1 MGKVAAKSGSQLKKR
16 SSTETSS
23 SAKRA
28 KAKTKAKPPDKD
40 VEEQAADDTSE
51 FVDVTAENGDHTEP
65 PPPEALEPD
74 PELSPEEAEQVRK
87 EYLLTRFWIS
97 ARGYWGRSGDRLAW
111 LFTIGLGLLI
121 IAHVAVQYGINVWN
135 REIFDA
141 IEKRDSISVFQLT
154 AIFVPL
160 AIGSV
165 LLGVAQVFA
174 RMGIQRRWRAWLTN
188 AVVSRWLTNG
198 RYYQLNLVEGD
209 HKNPEYRIAEDLR
222 IATDSPVDF
231 VAGVTSAL
239 LSAIT
244 FIVVLW
250 TIGGALTLTLGGSS
264 ITIPGFLV
272 VAAVIYAAIA
282 SGSIMAIGRSFAQIS
297 EDKNQ
302 AEAELRYTL
311 TRVRENG
318 ESIALLGGEA
328 EERDGIDRTFS
339 NVLRQWAR
347 LAGQHM
353 RTTLVSQGSNLIAPV
368 VPLLLCAPK
377 FLDGSM
383 SLGQV
388 MQAAS
393 AFTIVQTAFGWLVDN
408 YPRLAD
414 WNACARRIAS
424 LMMSLDGLERAET
437 GDGFGRIQRDETEG
451 AAMLSL
457 NDLSV
462 TLDDGT
468 AVVGETEVEIVAGE
482 RLLVAGESGTGKSTL
497 VRAIAGLWPWGGGSV
512 GLHAD
517 RRLFMLP
524 QKSYVPSGTLRRAV
538 AYPGAADD
546 WSVEEMGEALYKV
559 GLDHLKD
566 KLEED
571 APWDQTLSGGEK
583 QRLAFARLLLH
594 SPDIVVLDEATSALD
609 EKSQD
614 KMMEMV
620 TKELPKATIVS
631 VGHRAELEAFHSR
644 KIVLERRKGGA
655 KLVSDIDLIPR
666 KGRRRLFGRFLGQ
679 RNAAGRA
686 A

>member
-1 MGKVAAKSGSQLKKR
+1 MGKAAATSEA
-16 SSTETSS
+16 SSKQS
-23 SAKRA
+23 SAKASSPRA
-28 KAKTKAKPPDKD
+28 AGAKQAGLEEADAAQTEDDK
-40 VEEQAADDTSE
+40 SE
-51 FVDVTAENGDHTEP
+51 FVEVIAEDGDHVEP
-65 PPPEALEPD
+65 PPPEILEPD
-74 PELSPEEAEQVRK
+74 PELSPEEAEQARK
-87 EYLLTRFWIS
+87 DYLLTRFWIS
-97 ARGYWGRSGDRLAW
+97 ARGYWGRNGDRLAW
-111 LFTIGLGLLI
+111 LFTICLLLLI
-121 IAHVAVQYGINVWN
+121 VANVAVQYGINVWN
-135 REIFDA
+135 RAIFDA
-141 IEKRDSISVFQLT
+141 IEKRDSISVFHLT
-154 AIFVPL
+154 AIFFPL

-165 LLGVAQVFA
+165 LLGVAQVFG

-188 AVVSRWLTNG
+188 AVVSRWLANG
-198 RYYQLNLVEGD
+198 RYYQLNLVDGD

-231 VAGVTSAL
+231 IAGVTSAL
-239 LSAIT
+239 LSAAT

-264 ITIPGFLV
+264 VSIPGFLV
-272 VAAVIYAAIA
+272 IAAIIYAAIA
-282 SGSIMAIGRSFAQIS
+282 SGSITVIGRRFVQIS

-302 AEAELRYTL
+302 AEAEFRYVL

-328 EERDGIDRTFS
+328 EERDGIDKTFS

-377 FLDGSM
+377 FLEGSM
-383 SLGQV
+383 TLGQV

-437 GDGFGRIQRDETEG
+437 GDGFGRIKRDETAGEV
-451 AAMLSL
+451 MLRL

-468 AVVGETEVEIVAGE
+468 AVVGETEVAIEAGE

-512 GLHAD
+512 SLHAD

-524 QKSYVPSGTLRRAV
+524 QKPYVPSGTLRRAV
-538 AYPGAADD
+538 AYPGAAED
-546 WSVEEMGEALYKV
+546 WNVDEIGDALHKV
-559 GLDHLKD
+559 GLDHLKE
-566 KLEED
+566 KIEED

-594 SPDIVVLDEATSALD
+594 NPDIVVLDEATSALD

-620 TKELPKATIVS
+620 TTQLPKATIVS
-631 VGHRAELEAFHSR
+631 VAHRVELEAFHSR

-655 KLVSDIDLIPR
+655 RLVSDVDLIPR
-666 KGRRRLFGRFLGQ
+666 KGKRRLLGRFLRQ
-679 RNAAGRA
+679 RRASAKAA
-686 A
+686 